1 MHDSVVFGE
10 GPVGLSRVRPV
21 LGAGHEN
28 RIGGPVGPELVL
40 KLPGTWVR
48 GASLSSCFSF
58 PTVPAFL
65 AQDLFHKRN
74 GTPSPLFRAFRL
86 MNVKF
91 FALFQLIPWSC
102 LGERPGLSLLI
113 EYLLRIW
120 SKDTLV

>member
-58 PTVPAFL
+58 STVPAFL

-74 GTPSPLFRAFRL
+74 GTPCPLFRAFRL

-91 FALFQLIPWSC
+91 LPSFSSF
-102 LGERPGLSLLI
+102 LGAVWGKSPG
-113 EYLLRIW
+113 YLY
-120 SKDTLV
+120 